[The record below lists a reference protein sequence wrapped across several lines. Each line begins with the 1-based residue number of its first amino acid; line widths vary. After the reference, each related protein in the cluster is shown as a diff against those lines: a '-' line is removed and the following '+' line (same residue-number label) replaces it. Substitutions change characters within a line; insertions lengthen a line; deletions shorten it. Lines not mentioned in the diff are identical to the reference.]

1 MNRRKSALDS
11 LSNEQ
16 LIEIY
21 EAAIQREVSYDFIV
35 LVRNVLLKRSIQVA
49 PLT

>member
-1 MNRRKSALDS
+1 MNKRKSALDT

-21 EAAIQREVSYDFIV
+21 EAAIAREVSHDFIV
-35 LVRNVLLKRSIQVA
+35 LVRNVLQKRSIQVA